1 MNVQIVENKALEG
14 TELYF
19 EDKPERAKI
28 DKLKEL
34 GYRFHRN
41 KSCWYIKSQHH
52 QKDILNILDVQE
64 GEGLTIYDIL
74 DSAATEAYLTT
85 ERIIEESKTEP
96 VPFGCGGALTKI
108 IANTPKNRALVKYVK
123 AHSRG
128 KGRTTVTRW
137 DFETS
142 YGDIILSNGYP
153 KGFTLKP
160 PMPVTQIA
168 AISQKGVDAFTNK
181 LLEAGYDVWTKPYD
195 S

>member
-1 MNVQIVENKALEG
+1 MKLQIVENVELG
-14 TELYF
+14 GIELYF
-19 EDKPERAKI
+19 EDKPRQEKI
-28 DKLKEL
+28 DNLKEL

-41 KSCWYIKSQHH
+41 KSCWYIKAEHH
-52 QKDILNILDVQE
+52 QKDILSILEAEEGDGITVYDV
-64 GEGLTIYDIL
+64 L
-74 DSAATEAYLTT
+74 DTAATAAYVTT
-85 ERIIEESKTEP
+85 ERLIEESKSEP

-128 KGRTTVTRW
+128 NGRTTVTRW

-142 YGDIILSNGYP
+142 YGNIILSNGYP

-168 AISQKGVDAFTNK
+168 AISKKGVDAFTNK

-195 S
+195 D

>member
-1 MNVQIVENKALEG
+1 MNVQIVENKQLQG

-41 KSCWYIKSQHH
+41 KSCWYIKSKHH
-52 QKDILNILDVQE
+52 QQDILNILDVQE

-74 DSAATEAYLTT
+74 DKAAKSAYLTV
-85 ERIIEESKTEP
+85 EEGIEKYQSLAE
-96 VPFGCGGALTKI
+96 GGWCGNASVKL
-108 IANTPKNRALVKYVK
+108 IANTPKNRALVKYIK

-128 KGRTTVTRW
+128 NGKTTVTRW

-142 YGDIILSNGYP
+142 YGDISLSTGYP
-153 KGFTLKP
+153 KGFILRP
-160 PMPVTQIA
+160 PMPMTQMTKP
-168 AISQKGVDAFTNK
+168 ISEGATEFSNI
-181 LLEAGYDVWTKPYD
+181 LLEEGYDVWVHSY
-195 S
+195 SI